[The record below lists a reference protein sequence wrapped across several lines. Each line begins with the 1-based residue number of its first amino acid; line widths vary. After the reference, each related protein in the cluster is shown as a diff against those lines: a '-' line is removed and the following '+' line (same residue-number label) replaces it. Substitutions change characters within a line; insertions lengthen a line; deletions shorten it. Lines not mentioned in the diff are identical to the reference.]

1 MLVISKKELSI
12 NERIKHSEIRVIDA
26 DGGQLGIISH
36 KKALEMAISR
46 NLDLVEISP
55 NANPPV
61 CKIMDY
67 GKYRFEQSKR
77 EKESRKNQ
85 KIVDVKEL
93 RMSLNIDVHDFNTK
107 VGHAVKFLKSGDKVK
122 VSIRFRGR
130 EMAHSH
136 LGEDLLKRFKEAIGE
151 YGVVDKQPKLE
162 GRSMTMIVSSNKST
176 K

>member
-12 NERIKHSEIRVIDA
+12 NEEIKHSEIRVIDS
-26 DGGQLGIISH
+26 DGSQLGVMQP
-36 KKALEMAISR
+36 KKALDLAINK

-55 NANPPV
+55 NAKPPV

-107 VGHAVKFLKSGDKVK
+107 VSHAIKFLKSGDKVK

-136 LGEDLLKRFKEAIGE
+136 LGGDLLNRFKDAIGE

-162 GRSMTMIVSSNKST
+162 GRSMTMIVSPNKST